1 MGYLVSQLE
10 NNGFHVKY
18 VHPNTMFVSWH
29 NWVPSYVR
37 SEIKKKMG
45 IVVDEK
51 GNQVSEDLQQQQQQQ
66 PMTAKEQANQ
76 KYVSI
81 KNYKPSGVYG
91 PELLEKVEKK
101 ITFG

>member
-1 MGYLVSQLE
+1 
-10 NNGFHVKY
+10 
-18 VHPNTMFVSWH
+18 MFVSWH

-51 GNQVSEDLQQQQQQQ
+51 GNQVTEDLQQPQQQ
-66 PMTAKEQANQ
+66 PLTAKEQANQ

-81 KNYKPSGVYG
+81 KNYKPSGIYA
-91 PELLEKVEKK
+91 PELMEKVEKK